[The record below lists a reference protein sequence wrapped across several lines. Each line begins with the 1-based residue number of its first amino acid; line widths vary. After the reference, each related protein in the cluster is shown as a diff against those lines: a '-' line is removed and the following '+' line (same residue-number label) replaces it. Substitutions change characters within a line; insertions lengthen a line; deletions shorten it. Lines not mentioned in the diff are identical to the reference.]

1 MVWKFNSSDL
11 NSRAMTEKYAKARIA
26 KLRQVIDRHRYLY
39 HVLDRQEISDAAH
52 DSLKHEL
59 KQLEDKF
66 PQLITPDSPTQR
78 VAGVALDKFEKV
90 RHRSPM
96 LSLEDTFSEEEFS
109 AWVMRLRKLLGET
122 ASRMVFFG
130 ELKFDGLAASLR
142 YEKGVFVQGSTRG
155 DGMVGED
162 VTQNLKTV
170 EAIPLS
176 LEVRSMRPALKK
188 KFPKL
193 ASDIKKH
200 SVEMRGEVII
210 TKEVFEKINKEQILR
225 KAEGVKGAHLY
236 ANPRNLAAGSIRQLD
251 PSITRA
257 RKLTFFAYGLATDLG
272 QRSHSEEHEILRA
285 LGFKSDK
292 NAKILRNLEEVF
304 TFWREAEKYRAKLP
318 YHVDGTV
325 ITVDDN
331 HLFRRLGVIGK
342 APRGSIA
349 FKFSPMEATTKL
361 RDIIVQ
367 VGRTGVLTP
376 VAILDP
382 ISVGGVTISR
392 ATLHNMD
399 EIKRLGIK
407 IGDTVIVGRAGD
419 VIPDIRGVIKDLRTG
434 KEREFHMPKHCPVCG
449 EGVRKTKG
457 EVAYHCRNKECSALR
472 REGIYHF
479 VSKKAFDIEDLGPKT
494 IDLLS
499 DQGLIQEAPDLFFL
513 EEGDLAPLDRFG
525 EKSASNV
532 VAALKKAHS
541 ITLQR
546 FIMSLGI
553 LHVGEETAQLIAEQ
567 VAVEIQNK
575 KSLPRA
581 GKIKILAL
589 LSIMQKFS
597 LEELERIQDIGPIV
611 AKSIYTWFHNKK
623 NIAFLKKLSKAGI
636 TIKGQILNASLAS
649 RKSKRLYNKTFVFTG
664 ELELI
669 SRDEAKEK
677 VRALG
682 ARTSESVSRKT
693 DYVVVGKSPGT
704 KYDKARKI
712 EVKVINEKEFLT
724 MIH

>member
-1 MVWKFNSSDL
+1 MVWKFGSSDL

-26 KLRQVIDRHRYLY
+26 KLRRVIDRHRYLY
-39 HVLDRQEISDAAH
+39 HVLDRQEVSDAAQ

-66 PQLITPDSPTQR
+66 PQFIKPDSPTQR

-96 LSLEDTFSEEEFS
+96 LSLEDAFSEEEFS
-109 AWVMRLRKLLGET
+109 AWVTRLRKLLGET

-142 YEKGVFVQGSTRG
+142 YEKGIFVQGSTRG

-170 EAIPLS
+170 EAIPLA
-176 LEVRSMRPALKK
+176 LEIRSMRPALKK
-188 KFPKL
+188 KFPQL
-193 ASDIKKH
+193 ASNIKKH
-200 SVEMRGEVII
+200 SVEVRGEVII
-210 TKEVFEKINKEQILR
+210 TKEAFEKINKEQVLR

-251 PSITRA
+251 PVITRE
-257 RKLTFFAYGLATDLG
+257 RKLTFFAYGLATDIG
-272 QRSHSEEHEILRA
+272 QRSHSEEHEILQA
-285 LGFKSDK
+285 IGFKSDK
-292 NAKILRNLEEVF
+292 NAKILRSYDEVF
-304 TFWREAEKYRAKLP
+304 TFWREAEKYRDKLP
-318 YHVDGTV
+318 YHVDGVV

-331 HLFRRLGVIGK
+331 NLFRRFGVIGK

-376 VAILDP
+376 VAVLDP
-382 ISVGGVTISR
+382 IGVGGVTISR

-399 EIKRLGIK
+399 EIHRLDIK

-434 KEREFHMPKHCPVCG
+434 KEHEFHMPKHCPVCG
-449 EGVRKTKG
+449 KGIIKTKG
-457 EVAYHCRNKECSALR
+457 EVAYRCRNKECSALK

-479 VSKKAFDIEDLGPKT
+479 VSKKAFDIEGLGPKT

-499 DQGLIQEAPDLFFL
+499 DQGLIQAAPDLFFL
-513 EEGDLAPLDRFG
+513 EEGDLSPLDRFG

-541 ITLQR
+541 ITLPR

-553 LHVGEETAQLIAEQ
+553 LHVGEETAHLLAEQ
-567 VAVEIQNK
+567 ITAKIKNK
-575 KSLPRA
+575 KSLLRA
-581 GKIKILAL
+581 GKIKILEL
-589 LSIMQKFS
+589 LLIMQKFS
-597 LEELERIQDIGPIV
+597 LEELEKIQDIGPIV
-611 AKSIYTWFHNKK
+611 AKSIYMWFHNKK

-636 TIKGQILNASLAS
+636 TIQNQMLSASVSS
-649 RKSKRLYNKTFVFTG
+649 RKSRMLRNKTFVFTG
-664 ELELI
+664 ELESI
-669 SRDEAKEK
+669 GRDEAKEK
-677 VRALG
+677 VRAFG
-682 ARTSESVSRKT
+682 AHTSESVSKKT
-693 DYVVVGKSPGT
+693 DYLVVGKLPGT

-712 EVKVINEKEFLT
+712 GVKIIEEKEFLK
-724 MIH
+724 MIY